1 MSEYHIPV
9 LLKESIEGLNI
20 QPEGVY
26 LDLTYGGG
34 GHSRAI
40 LDRLEGGVLM
50 GFDQD
55 EDAVAHMP
63 EDRRFIPVHHNF
75 RYMRNFVRYYE
86 LKGVDGILA
95 DLGVSSHEFDEA
107 ERGFSFRFDAELDM
121 RMNRKSRLKA
131 SDVLNTYSEEALLA
145 IFRNYGEI
153 ENAGRLV
160 GAIAKRRQEQSLL
173 TSGDLYQGI
182 QACIPKMKE
191 KKYLAKVY
199 QALRIE
205 VNGEL
210 EALKEMLEQ
219 TKEIV
224 RKFNAVYGDTLV
236 EPEMLL
242 PDNKACLRLPG
253 IDGKA
258 KMSKSLGNCIYL
270 GEDADEVKKKVM
282 SMFTDPN
289 HLRVEDPGQVEG
301 NPVFTYL
308 DAFSRPEHFERHFP
322 DYQNI
327 EEMKAHYTRG
337 GLGDMKVKKFLN
349 NVLQDELEPIR
360 SRRRE
365 LEKDIPAIYDI
376 LKEGSIRARE
386 AAARTLDD
394 VRRAMKI
401 NYFEDMDLISEQAK
415 KYARSC

>member
-55 EDAVAHMP
+55 EDAVVNVP
-63 EDRRFIPVHHNF
+63 EDERFIFVNHNF
-75 RYMRNFVRYYE
+75 RYLRNFVRYYGFG
-86 LKGVDGILA
+86 KVDGILA

-107 ERGFSFRFDAELDM
+107 DRGFSFRYEAELDM
-121 RMNRKSRLKA
+121 RMNRRSKLKA

-210 EALKEMLEQ
+210 EALKEMLYAATEALKPGGRLVII
-219 TKEIV
+219 TYHSLEDRIV
-224 RKFNAVYGDTLV
+224 KNLIKT
-236 EPEMLL
+236 
-242 PDNKACLRLPG
+242 
-253 IDGKA
+253 
-258 KMSKSLGNCIYL
+258 GN
-270 GEDADEVKKKVM
+270 
-282 SMFTDPN
+282 
-289 HLRVEDPGQVEG
+289 VEG
-301 NPVFTYL
+301 KVEQDFFGNVQTPFRAVNNKVIVPSDEEIARNP
-308 DAFSRPEHFERHFP
+308 
-322 DYQNI
+322 
-327 EEMKAHYTRG
+327 
-337 GLGDMKVKKFLN
+337 
-349 NVLQDELEPIR
+349 R
-360 SRRRE
+360 SRSAKLRIA
-365 LEKDIPAIYDI
+365 EK
-376 LKEGSIRARE
+376 K
-386 AAARTLDD
+386 
-394 VRRAMKI
+394 
-401 NYFEDMDLISEQAK
+401 
-415 KYARSC
+415 